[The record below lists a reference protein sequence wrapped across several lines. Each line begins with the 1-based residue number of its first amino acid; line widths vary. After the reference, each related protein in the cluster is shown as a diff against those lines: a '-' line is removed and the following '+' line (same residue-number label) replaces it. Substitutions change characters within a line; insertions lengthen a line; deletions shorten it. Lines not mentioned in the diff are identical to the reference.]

1 MLHTLLAFA
10 LALGILITFHE
21 LGHYWVARWC
31 GVRVLRFSVGFGRV
45 LLRRTDRHGTEWAVS
60 MIPLGGYVKM
70 LDDPQDAPDGKAS
83 EAFAHKSVARRFA
96 IVAAGPLAN
105 LVLAAL
111 LYAALGWL
119 GTQQPAAVLAAPP
132 AGSAAAL
139 AGVQAHDRILAVD
152 GREVR
157 SWGEVRWQLLP
168 LLGVGGNVR
177 LEVQSKDG
185 RVHTLTLPVSGGNT
199 ADGKLDDLNQTDFL
213 DEAGLRLQ
221 PPRTRIA
228 MLSADGGGAASGL
241 QRDDVILSI
250 ADHVEPDPRTF
261 AQTVQAWNDPQMP
274 PLATVVQRG
283 DEVVTL
289 RLIPDVIRAGDQGTP
304 QGLLG
309 VRLQADFPTVLVRYG
324 ALAGLWHGGQR
335 MVETFTLSL
344 RMMGRMITGEVSVK
358 NISGPVTIADYAGQT
373 ARMGWA
379 AYVGFLALISVSIGL
394 LNLLPIPMLDGG
406 HLFYYL
412 IEIVRGKPVSQA
424 WMLMG
429 QRVGVGLLAALMGLA
444 FFNDLT
450 RLFG

>member
-1 MLHTLLAFA
+1 MLTTLLAFA

-45 LLRRTDRHGTEWAVS
+45 VLRRTDKHGTEWALS
-60 MIPLGGYVKM
+60 AIPLGGYVKM
-70 LDDPQDAPDGKAS
+70 LDDPQDLPDAKTG
-83 EAFAHKSVARRFA
+83 EAFQNKTVWQRIA

-105 LVLAAL
+105 LLLAVL

-119 GTQQPAAVLAAPP
+119 GTQQPAAVLGAPP

-139 AGVQAHDRILAVD
+139 AGVQAQDRVLAVN
-152 GREVR
+152 GREVQ
-157 SWGEVRWQLLP
+157 SWGEVRWQLLA

-177 LEVQSKDG
+177 LDVQSGDG
-185 RVHTLTLPVSGGNT
+185 RVHALTLPIAGGN
-199 ADGKLDDLNQTDFL
+199 LDDLNNTQTDFL
-213 DEAGLRLQ
+213 EEAGLRLQ

-241 QRDDVILSI
+241 QRDDVILMI
-250 ADHVEPDPRTF
+250 AGHAVPDPRTF
-261 AQTVQAWNDPQMP
+261 AQTVQAWNDPHMP

-283 DEVVTL
+283 DEVLALQLT
-289 RLIPDVIRAGDQGTP
+289 PDVILAGDEGIP

-309 VRLQADFPTVLVRYG
+309 VSLQADFPTVRVRYG

-335 MVETFTLSL
+335 TVETFALSL
-344 RMMGRMITGEVSVK
+344 RMMARMVTGEVSVK

-379 AYVGFLALISVSIGL
+379 AYLGFLALISVSLGL

-406 HLFYYL
+406 HLLWYL
-412 IEIVRGKPVSQA
+412 VEIVRGKPVPES
-424 WMLMG
+424 WMLTG
-429 QRVGVGLLAALMGLA
+429 QWVGGGLLAALMGLA

-450 RLFG
+450 RLLG